1 MPDQPKPSPEVVSFL
16 RNQGFD
22 ELMRDADMA
31 ASYCRSIGEAAYRG
45 EELTVGVHIKQLRL
59 CCLSMIK
66 TYKICFEGAGEG
78 VSREPGPP
86 LPNGEDQRSG
96 DGMAR
101 GEPE

>member
-1 MPDQPKPSPEVVSFL
+1 MPDQPASPEVVSFL

-22 ELMRDADMA
+22 ELMRDAEMA

-59 CCLSMIK
+59 CCLAMIK
-66 TYKICFEGAGEG
+66 TYKICFEGKGEG
-78 VSREPGPP
+78 VPREPGPSHADRQ
-86 LPNGEDQRSG
+86 DQRSG
-96 DGMAR
+96 DGVAR